1 MKKLL
6 KLGLLLIGALAL
18 SFTMATA
25 ENKCAPAEKCAASG
39 KCTSGK
45 CGKGMK
51 DAMKKELNTTKPSI
65 EKKVPTKGKCGQG
78 KCG

>member
-6 KLGLLLIGALAL
+6 KLGLILIGALAL

-25 ENKCAPAEKCAASG
+25 EQKCAPSEKCAASG
-39 KCTSGK
+39 KCAGGK
-45 CGKGMK
+45 CGKDMK
-51 DAMKKELNTTKPSI
+51 NDMKKELNTTKPST
-65 EKKVPTKGKCGQG
+65 EKKAPAKGKCGQG